1 MNTKENLS
9 GGEEVNEGASQWDDV
24 EFPEFSPEGE
34 SENKEQGAE
43 EEAVDIDQ
51 LAQDLIAARKD
62 AKEGATWDKE
72 QRAYIGADGLPRDW
86 AHLVGYLKKN
96 PDAIKTAT
104 ETLQSLQTS
113 EAPAEEVAEESPAE
127 GPAGTEGD
135 DIVAKEAI
143 ETPVEE
149 AAETEDTEVE
159 TELDRRSQAF
169 VDYFKDDYSKN
180 GVGHPSLVMG
190 NYRTRKR
197 EMLDKVSERV
207 QKAFTLGESKRKLSM
222 TEAELNDAHAK
233 LDEMPRLTLP
243 WSKNGREKREL
254 RRTIRQKEK
263 LADKLADTIADY
275 TDEFSKEPLSKKEQA
290 TVDAIESIPKN
301 ILKGAEV
308 ERKRL
313 QAKLELIE
321 KAEKQLELPE
331 DKRDWDLLEQVKP
344 HAQLLGDE
352 SVRKRIAE
360 DRKNITDTFKLMDEE
375 YAPLAEEQKAA

>member
-1 MNTKENLS
+1 MKNENLS
-9 GGEEVNEGASQWDDV
+9 GGETVDAGSSPWENV
-24 EFPEFSPEGE
+24 EFPEFSPEGN
-34 SENKEQGAE
+34 SETDT
-43 EEAVDIDQ
+43 VDIDK
-51 LAQDLIAARKD
+51 LAQDLVAARKD

-72 QRAYIGADGLPRDW
+72 QRAYIGEDGLPRDW

-104 ETLQSLQTS
+104 ETLQSLQTP
-113 EAPAEEVAEESPAE
+113 EAPVDDAIEESVAEESPAE
-127 GPAGTEGD
+127 MMP
-135 DIVAKEAI
+135 EAEESLAE
-143 ETPVEE
+143 ETSETEE
-149 AAETEDTEVE
+149 AEAE

-169 VDYFKDDYSKN
+169 VNFFKDDYSKN

-197 EMLDKVSERV
+197 EMLNKASERV
-207 QKAFTLGESKRKLSM
+207 QKAFTLGESKRKLST

-243 WSKNGREKREL
+243 WSKSGREKREL
-254 RRTIRQKEK
+254 RRAIRQKEK
-263 LADKLADTIADY
+263 LANELADTIADY
-275 TDEFSKEPLSKKEQA
+275 TDEFDKEPLNKKEQA

-321 KAEKQLELPE
+321 KAEKQLELPK
-331 DKRDWDLLEQVKP
+331 DQRDWDLLEQVRP
-344 HAQLLGDE
+344 HAELLGDE

-360 DRKNITDTFKLMDEE
+360 DRKDITDTFALMDEE
-375 YAPLAEEQKAA
+375 YAPLAEEQKVA